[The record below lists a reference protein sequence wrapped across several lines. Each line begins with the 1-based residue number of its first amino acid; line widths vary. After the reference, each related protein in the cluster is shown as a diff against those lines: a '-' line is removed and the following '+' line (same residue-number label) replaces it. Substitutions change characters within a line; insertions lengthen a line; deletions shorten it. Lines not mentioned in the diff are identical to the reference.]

1 MTADSALRRTALVT
15 GSTRGIGRAIATRL
29 AAEGLRVM
37 VHGRSRPADTDSLLA
52 ALPGSGHGFVA
63 GDLEDSATPERLF
76 AEAVERAGRIDVLV
90 NNAGV
95 YEETSFAAPSLEEWR
110 RGWRRT
116 MRINLDAAA
125 ELAFLAVAHMR
136 GRGGKIIQIAS
147 RAAFRGET
155 EFPAYGVSKAGMV
168 NLGVCLARALAAEKI
183 YAYTVA
189 PGWTDTDMGRE
200 HLTDPDEVL
209 GQIPFGRMA
218 TPEEIAAVVAFLVH
232 PEADYLTGTTIDAN
246 GASYFR

>member
-1 MTADSALRRTALVT
+1 MTADQPPRRVALIT

-29 AAEGLRVM
+29 AAEGFRIII
-37 VHGRSRPADTDSLLA
+37 HGRSRPADADSLLA
-52 ALPGSGHGFVA
+52 TLPGSGHGFVA
-63 GDLEDSATPERLF
+63 GDLEDSAAPEHLF
-76 AEAVERAGRIDVLV
+76 AAAVEHAGRLDVLV

-95 YEETSFAAPSLEEWR
+95 YEETSFAAPSLAAWR

-116 MRINLDAAA
+116 MRINLEAAA

-168 NLGVCLARALAAEKI
+168 NLGVCLARALAGERI

-200 HLTDPDEVL
+200 HLTDPEDVL

-218 TPEEIAAVVAFLVH
+218 TPEEIAAVVAFLVR
-232 PEADYLTGTTIDAN
+232 PEADYLTGVTIDVN